1 MATTKE
7 MYELIGR
14 AVLDPTFRRRLAA
27 DPNTA
32 AQLAGFRLTP
42 TQLHVL
48 SNLDIRLIG
57 QQLDV
62 VLRNQL
68 GQGAG
73 YA

>member
-1 MATTKE
+1 MATKKE
-7 MYELIGR
+7 MHELIGR
-14 AVLDPTFRRRLAA
+14 AVLDPTFRRQLAA
-27 DPNTA
+27 DPITA

-42 TQLHVL
+42 TQLHALRKV
-48 SNLDIRLIG
+48 DIRLMG

-68 GQGAG
+68 RQGDG

>member
-32 AQLAGFRLTP
+32 AQLGGYRLTP
-42 TQLHVL
+42 AQLHAL
-48 SNLDIRLIG
+48 KSLDITLIG

-62 VLRNQL
+62 VLHTQL
-68 GQGAG
+68 GQGAS
-73 YA
+73 Y